1 MDIFSLES
9 LLGKKIENIEIFLD
23 KDYPNQHN
31 ILEKIVF
38 YLDNKALSIEP
49 IINSDEIKI
58 SIYNVKRE
66 VLQDN
71 ELHILSKFIGT
82 HLNYTWN
89 CINTKG
95 YFDIFLMSF
104 HNLTP
109 DLMILSEGS
118 SLKLFFLQ
126 QI

>member
-1 MDIFSLES
+1 MEVFSLES

-38 YLDNKALSIEP
+38 YLDNKALILKP
-49 IINSDEIKI
+49 IADTDEIKI
-58 SIYNVKRE
+58 DICDVKNIAP
-66 VLQDN
+66 QTN
-71 ELHILSKFIGT
+71 QPHILSKFIGSN
-82 HLNYTWN
+82 LNYTWN
-89 CINTKG
+89 ATNIKG
-95 YFDIFLMSF
+95 YFDVFLMSF

-126 QI
+126 QT